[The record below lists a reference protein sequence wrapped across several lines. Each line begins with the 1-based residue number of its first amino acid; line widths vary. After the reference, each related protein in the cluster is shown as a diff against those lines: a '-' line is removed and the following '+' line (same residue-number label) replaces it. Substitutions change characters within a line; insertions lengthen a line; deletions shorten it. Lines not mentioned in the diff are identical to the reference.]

1 MTDSNNPY
9 QSPAAAAPPHPS
21 ADNAVLASR
30 WHRFFGA
37 LIDGLVQLAIIAPI
51 VFFSGAWADMMA
63 NSGVLDLTTTLVWFI
78 VGEVIFLAVQ
88 GWLLFNRQQTIGKW
102 LLGMK
107 IVGMEQ
113 NAVPVGK
120 LYGLRY
126 LLFHV
131 LAQVPGVNLIML
143 IDPLMIF
150 RGDRRCLHDL
160 LAGTQ
165 VIQAPANR

>member
-78 VGEVIFLAVQ
+78 VGEVIFLAVPADHRQ
-88 GWLLFNRQQTIGKW
+88 MAAGHENRRHGA
-102 LLGMK
+102 
-107 IVGMEQ
+107 E
-113 NAVPVGK
+113 
-120 LYGLRY
+120 
-126 LLFHV
+126 
-131 LAQVPGVNLIML
+131 
-143 IDPLMIF
+143 
-150 RGDRRCLHDL
+150 RGACR
-160 LAGTQ
+160 
-165 VIQAPANR
+165 

>member
-1 MTDSNNPY
+1 MTDNGNPY
-9 QSPAAAAPPHPS
+9 QSPTADAQNHPS
-21 ADNAVLASR
+21 RGNPVLASR

-37 LIDGLVQLAIIAPI
+37 MIDGLIQGAIIAPI
-51 VFFSGAWADMMA
+51 VFFSGSWADMMA
-63 NSGVLDLTTTLVWFI
+63 NNGVLDLTTTLVWFI
-78 VGEVIFLAVQ
+78 VGEVIFLALQ

-107 IVGMEQ
+107 IIGMEQ
-113 NAVPVGK
+113 PEVPAGK

-143 IDPLMIF
+143 VDPLLIF
-150 RGDRRCLHDL
+150 RADRRCLHDL